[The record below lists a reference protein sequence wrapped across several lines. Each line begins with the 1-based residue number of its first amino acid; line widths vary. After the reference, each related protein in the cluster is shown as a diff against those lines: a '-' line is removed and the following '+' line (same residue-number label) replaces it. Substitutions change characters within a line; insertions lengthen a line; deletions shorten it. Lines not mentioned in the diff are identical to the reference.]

1 MINYGFSIKGKSH
14 STRNMACQDANKVI
28 QLNNGCSVGL
38 VADGVGSAK
47 SSDIGAKIAVE
58 KAGEY
63 CSENINSGMNL
74 DQQLQVLK
82 DSFSY
87 ALNSINQYATENN
100 AQIEDF
106 DTTLSGAIYD
116 GQSIAYGHA
125 GDGGIVVKKNDGTMD
140 IITEQQQGENKQYV
154 KPLRAGEG
162 SWSFGKLDNNIASV
176 MLVTDGILNEL
187 ISPFLLNATDSVA
200 KATGQKKVYNS
211 AAEFLMNPDC
221 VMNNKSFNN
230 PKNILESFLDGDM
243 DRNVFS
249 NCLKNGYSKFFDE
262 NLTKRLCDGM
272 AKYSYPVWAID
283 QITDDKTV
291 VCMMNEQAKVS
302 CQPPAFYSEPDWQGL
317 KTTYEK
323 MVHPEKF
330 ANEQP
335 KKDLESTQQI
345 NTDNNA
351 KKQSQNKPKS
361 EDNAKKQ
368 SDNNKN
374 KTKKTKKTKTK
385 KTRGRSKKSRGG
397 ISTPSL
403 GRRERRGRRGRRQRK
418 QHHFFTNL
426 LLFLILICMAAAVAV
441 GGLFVY
447 KRYYQNRNN
456 NESQTESVNKN
467 SKSDTNSGDSNG
479 SDDVGSDNGSDS
491 STGSDSGSS
500 DDSSSGSSEK
510 SDSDSSGSSDSGS
523 SSSDSD
529 GSDSSNNGSGSDSS
543 DSGDSS
549 SSDGTDSQAVD
560 GE

>member
-63 CSENINSGMNL
+63 CSKNINSGMNL

-272 AKYSYPVWAID
+272 AKYSYPIWALD

-302 CQPPAFYSEPDWQGL
+302 CQPPAFYSEPDWQG
-317 KTTYEK
+317 
-323 MVHPEKF
+323 
-330 ANEQP
+330 
-335 KKDLESTQQI
+335 
-345 NTDNNA
+345 
-351 KKQSQNKPKS
+351 
-361 EDNAKKQ
+361 
-368 SDNNKN
+368 
-374 KTKKTKKTKTK
+374 
-385 KTRGRSKKSRGG
+385 
-397 ISTPSL
+397 
-403 GRRERRGRRGRRQRK
+403 
-418 QHHFFTNL
+418 
-426 LLFLILICMAAAVAV
+426 
-441 GGLFVY
+441 
-447 KRYYQNRNN
+447 
-456 NESQTESVNKN
+456 
-467 SKSDTNSGDSNG
+467 
-479 SDDVGSDNGSDS
+479 
-491 STGSDSGSS
+491 
-500 DDSSSGSSEK
+500 
-510 SDSDSSGSSDSGS
+510 
-523 SSSDSD
+523 
-529 GSDSSNNGSGSDSS
+529 
-543 DSGDSS
+543 
-549 SSDGTDSQAVD
+549 
-560 GE
+560 

>member
-272 AKYSYPVWAID
+272 AKYSYPIWALD

-330 ANEQP
+330 VDEMH
-335 KKDLESTQQI
+335 KKDLGSKQQI
-345 NTDNNA
+345 NADNNA
-351 KKQSQNKPKS
+351 KKNQNKTKS
-361 EDNAKKQ
+361 KENAKKK
-368 SDNNKN
+368 SENNKN

-510 SDSDSSGSSDSGS
+510 SDSDSS

-529 GSDSSNNGSGSDSS
+529 GSDSSNNGSSSDSS

-549 SSDGTDSQAVD
+549 SSDIVTLAHHT
-560 GE
+560 E

>member
-272 AKYSYPVWAID
+272 AKYSYPIWALD

-330 ANEQP
+330 VNELP
-335 KKDLESTQQI
+335 KKDLEVHSRLMQT
-345 NTDNNA
+345 TM
-351 KKQSQNKPKS
+351 PKS
-361 EDNAKKQ
+361 KVRTNLSQKTMLR
-368 SDNNKN
+368 SSLTII
-374 KTKKTKKTKTK
+374 KTKQK
-385 KTRGRSKKSRGG
+385 
-397 ISTPSL
+397 
-403 GRRERRGRRGRRQRK
+403 RQRK
-418 QHHFFTNL
+418 L
-426 LLFLILICMAAAVAV
+426 RL
-441 GGLFVY
+441 
-447 KRYYQNRNN
+447 KRP
-456 NESQTESVNKN
+456 EAEAKSQE
-467 SKSDTNSGDSNG
+467 
-479 SDDVGSDNGSDS
+479 
-491 STGSDSGSS
+491 
-500 DDSSSGSSEK
+500 E
-510 SDSDSSGSSDSGS
+510 
-523 SSSDSD
+523 
-529 GSDSSNNGSGSDSS
+529 
-543 DSGDSS
+543 
-549 SSDGTDSQAVD
+549 A
-560 GE
+560 

>member
-272 AKYSYPVWAID
+272 AKYSYPIWALD

-330 ANEQP
+330 VNELP

-361 EDNAKKQ
+361 EDNANKQ

-403 GRRERRGRRGRRQRK
+403 GRRERRGRRQRK

-523 SSSDSD
+523 SNSDSN
-529 GSDSSNNGSGSDSS
+529 GSDSSNNGSSSDSS